1 MKEQIIPILEE
12 LLHAPSPTGFTEPA
26 AAVVEKHLKEAGL
39 IVSRTPKGSIV
50 ADLGEGEEGLIL
62 AAHIDTLGLMV
73 RTIYSDGTL
82 GMTRLGGYPYL
93 YVEGEN
99 VLVHTL
105 EGKTYEATVR
115 HVNPSVHA
123 NQKIDELPREE
134 SSMRIVLDEE
144 VFDKESVKKLGIR
157 HGDPVSLDVR
167 YRHTPSG
174 YIKSRHLDD
183 KASAAILLALA
194 KDLKAQTFRPLRFFF
209 SVYEEVGHG
218 ASAANDG
225 RFTEFLAVDM
235 GVVGED
241 LSTRE
246 EVVSICRKDSSGPYD
261 YAMTKRL
268 IQLAEEKHLPHA
280 LDIYPFYGSDASAAL
295 RGGADLRCA
304 LIGPGVA
311 SSHGYERTHEKALF
325 ATYDLILAY
334 LEKMKE

>member
-12 LLHAPSPTGFTEPA
+12 LLHAPSPTGFTEA
-26 AAVVEKHLKEAGL
+26 AAEVVEKHLKEAGL
-39 IVSRTPKGSIV
+39 TVTRTPKGSLI
-50 ADLGEGEEGLIL
+50 ADVGEGEEGLIL

-73 RTIYSDGTL
+73 RTIYPDGTL
-82 GMTRLGGYPYL
+82 GITRLGGYPYL

-105 EGKTYEATVR
+105 EGKTYEGTVR
-115 HVNPSVHA
+115 LVNPSVHA
-123 NQKIDELPREE
+123 NHKVDELPREE
-134 SSMRIVLDEE
+134 ASMRVVLDEE
-144 VFDKESVKKLGIR
+144 VFDETGVKDLGIR
-157 HGDPVSLDVR
+157 HGDPISLDVR
-167 YRHTPSG
+167 YRHTSAG

-194 KDLKAQTFRPLRFFF
+194 KDLKNKAHPPLRFFF

-218 ASAANDG
+218 ASAARDP
-225 RFTEFLAVDM
+225 RFTEMLAVDM
-235 GVVGED
+235 GVVGEG
-241 LSTRE
+241 LTTRE

-268 IQLAEEKHLPHA
+268 IDLAEEHNIPHA

-295 RGGADLRCA
+295 RGGADLRSA

-334 LEKMKE
+334 LEKTTK